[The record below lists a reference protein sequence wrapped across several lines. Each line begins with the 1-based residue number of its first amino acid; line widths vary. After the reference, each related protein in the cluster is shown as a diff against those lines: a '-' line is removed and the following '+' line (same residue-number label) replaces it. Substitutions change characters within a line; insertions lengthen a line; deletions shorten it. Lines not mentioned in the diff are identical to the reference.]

1 MAENI
6 GDKRRIFLFETF
18 GKYIKVK
25 YGNEFRSYYDLNLG
39 EKAPSGAGYAAF
51 IQKYFKDEQGL
62 LKFFEDIKKVYNSF
76 KNQKDKKEVQSWVGK
91 VDLNG
96 TDPKNLFVF
105 YACDLSWAAS
115 TSYCGGSNASTGGTV
130 NINDYIGTYID
141 NVTKGTLDIADKDGT
156 SLKLVAYGQSINLI
170 NKAADSFNV
179 EIDLK
184 YAVIKGVLDF
194 KREPTT
200 NNVTGFHY
208 KFENV
213 PPALKS
219 FLPANFQPEG
229 DATKDATSSSTSDF
243 FKDKDNNGTWDYFMG
258 KSSSPYPREK
268 TNTGAQQNTPPKQ
281 NVLKNEPYKVPMPD
295 NIIPC
300 DENAY
305 NWVVGCQNN
314 KIKELNLR
322 LLGREDNGVYTK
334 DLKLALSSLG
344 YLSGFNTEITKSIY
358 DTIITKTLQE
368 SVVKKVVL
376 KNLKQLLNRNI

>member
-1 MAENI
+1 MPNYEKLYNIKGSDGTTLGSKFKKKGTGVILTVAEFGTRYFSDTTGVDALYKVI
-6 GDKRRIFLFETF
+6 DTKRKTSTNSAFT
-18 GKYIKVK
+18 KVLSNTLEQF
-25 YGNEFRSYYDLNLG
+25 Y
-39 EKAPSGAGYAAF
+39 
-51 IQKYFKDEQGL
+51 KD
-62 LKFFEDIKKVYNSF
+62 
-76 KNQKDKKEVQSWVGK
+76 
-91 VDLNG
+91 
-96 TDPKNLFVF
+96 
-105 YACDLSWAAS
+105 YACDLTWAS
-115 TSYCGGSNASTGGTV
+115 GTTYCNVSTGGTV
-130 NINDYIGTYID
+130 NINDYIGTYKD

-229 DATKDATSSSTSDF
+229 DATKDATSSSTSGF
-243 FKDKDNNGTWDYFMG
+243 FNDKDNNGTWDYFLG

-268 TNTGAQQNTPPKQ
+268 TNTSTQQNTPPKQ
-281 NVLKNEPYKVPMPD
+281 NVLKNNPYKVPMPD
-295 NIIPC
+295 NIFPC

-322 LLGREDNGVYTK
+322 LIGREDNGVYTK

-358 DTIITKTLQE
+358 DTIMTKTLQE

>member
-1 MAENI
+1 MANYEKLYNLKDANGNTLGSKLKPKGHTVSI
-6 GDKRRIFLFETF
+6 SLSQFSKIYFSDASGVQKLYKLIDDSRK
-18 GKYIKVK
+18 KWPNSVYAKVL
-25 YGNEFRSYYDLNLG
+25 SPDLDN
-39 EKAPSGAGYAAF
+39 F
-51 IQKYFKDEQGL
+51 FKD
-62 LKFFEDIKKVYNSF
+62 
-76 KNQKDKKEVQSWVGK
+76 
-91 VDLNG
+91 
-96 TDPKNLFVF
+96 
-105 YACDLSWAAS
+105 YACDLAWATS
-115 TSYCGGSNASTGGTV
+115 TTYCGGGGGTV
-130 NINDYIGTYID
+130 NINDYIGTYKD

-229 DATKDATSSSTSDF
+229 DATKDATSSSTSGF
-243 FKDKDNNGTWDYFMG
+243 FNDKDNNGTWDYFLG

-268 TNTGAQQNTPPKQ
+268 TNTSAQQNTPPKQ
-281 NVLKNEPYKVPMPD
+281 NVLKNNPYKVPMPD
-295 NIIPC
+295 NIFPC

-322 LLGREDNGVYTK
+322 LIGREDNGVYTK

-358 DTIITKTLQE
+358 DTIMTKTLQE